1 MFPTQTPSGP
11 IYRLGRNPDPWAPPD
26 WSRAQPDG
34 TFGNRF
40 DDPTGYYRVL
50 YASSQ
55 RLSCFL
61 ETLARF
67 RPDLTLLAEL
77 QAIEGEDDFFPLT
90 QIPRAWCDV
99 RVLGTGTSHG
109 DYADIYAAQW
119 LGHLRN
125 VLSAE
130 CLKLGLTDLDL
141 AVLQQGQPRRLTQRA
156 SLEIYKTGLSGIY
169 YRSRYGH
176 DLENWAI
183 FEPFDLQITTG
194 YEAISPRDPDLL
206 RACAILGVE
215 IEPIT

>member
-1 MFPTQTPSGP
+1 MFETRTPFGP
-11 IYRLGRNPDPWAPPD
+11 IYRLGRYPDPWAPPD

-50 YASSQ
+50 YASCQ

-77 QAIEGEDDFFPLT
+77 REIEGEDDFFPLT
-90 QIPRAWCDV
+90 QIPKAWC
-99 RVLGTGTSHG
+99 RARLLGVGRSRGH
-109 DYADIYAAQW
+109 YADIYAAEW
-119 LGHLRN
+119 VGHLRS

-130 CLKLGLTDLDL
+130 CLNLGLADLDV
-141 AVLQQGQPRRLTQRA
+141 AVLQQGQPRRLTQLA
-156 SLEIYKTGLSGIY
+156 SLEIYKVGLNGIY

-183 FEPFDLQITTG
+183 FEPFDVQVAADA
-194 YEAISPRDPDLL
+194 EPISEDDPDLL
-206 RACAILGVE
+206 AACAILGVV
-215 IEPIT
+215 IER

>member
-1 MFPTQTPSGP
+1 MFETQSPPGP
-11 IYRLGRNPDPWAPPD
+11 IYRLGRRPDPWAPPD

-77 QAIEGEDDFFPLT
+77 RDIEGDDDFFPLT
-90 QIPRAWCDV
+90 QIPRAWCRP
-99 RVLGTGTSHG
+99 RVLGTARSEGT
-109 DYADIYAAQW
+109 YADIYAANW
-119 LGHLRN
+119 VAHLRGA
-125 VLSAE
+125 LSGE
-130 CLKLGLTDLDL
+130 CLKLGLADLDV
-141 AVLQQGQPRRLTQRA
+141 AVLQQGHPRRLTQLA
-156 SLEIYKTGLSGIY
+156 SLEIYKAGLSGIY

-183 FEPFDLQITTG
+183 FEPFDIEVTAAP
-194 YEAISPRDPDLL
+194 EAIKPNDPDLQ
-206 RACAILGVE
+206 RACAILGLI
-215 IEPIT
+215 IEPGS

>member
-1 MFPTQTPSGP
+1 MFETRTPSGP
-11 IYRLGRNPDPWAPPD
+11 IYRLGRSPDPWAPPD

-40 DDPTGYYRVL
+40 DDPTGYYRAL

-77 QAIEGEDDFFPLT
+77 REIEGEDDFFPLT
-90 QIPRAWCDV
+90 QIPNAWCKA
-99 RVLGTGTSHG
+99 RILGTGKTSG
-109 DYADIYAAQW
+109 SYADIYAAQW
-119 LGHLRN
+119 VSHLRSA
-125 VLSAE
+125 LSGE
-130 CLKLGLTDLDL
+130 CLKLGLADLDV
-141 AVLQQGQPRRLTQRA
+141 AVLQQGQPRRLTQLA
-156 SLEIYKTGLSGIY
+156 SLEVYKAGLSGIF

-183 FEPFDLQITTG
+183 FEPFDLEVIPPA
-194 YEAISPRDPDLL
+194 EAISEDDPDLL
-206 RACAILGVE
+206 TACAILGVV
-215 IEPIT
+215 IER

>member
-1 MFPTQTPSGP
+1 MFETQTPSGP
-11 IYRLGRNPDPWAPPD
+11 IYRLGRYPDPWAPPD

-77 QAIEGEDDFFPLT
+77 REIEGEDDFFPLT
-90 QIPRAWCDV
+90 QIPKAWCGA
-99 RVLGTGTSHG
+99 RLLGAGRSRGH
-109 DYADIYAAQW
+109 YADIYAAEW
-119 LGHLRN
+119 VGHLRS

-130 CLKLGLTDLDL
+130 CLKLGLADLDV
-141 AVLQQGQPRRLTQRA
+141 AVLQQGQPRRLTQLA
-156 SLEIYKTGLSGIY
+156 SLEVYKVGLNGVY

-183 FEPFDLQITTG
+183 FEPFDVQIAADA
-194 YEAISPRDPDLL
+194 EPISEDDPDLL
-206 RACAILGVE
+206 AACGILGVV
-215 IEPIT
+215 IER

>member
-1 MFPTQTPSGP
+1 MFETRTPSGP
-11 IYRLGRNPDPWAPPD
+11 IYRLGRYPDPWAPPD

-77 QAIEGEDDFFPLT
+77 REIEGEDDFFPLT
-90 QIPRAWCDV
+90 QIPRAWC
-99 RVLGTGTSHG
+99 RARLLGAGRSRGH
-109 DYADIYAAQW
+109 YADIYAAEW
-119 LGHLRN
+119 VGHLRS
-125 VLSAE
+125 VLSTE
-130 CLKLGLTDLDL
+130 CLKLGLADLDV
-141 AVLQQGQPRRLTQRA
+141 AILQQGQPRRLTQLA
-156 SLEIYKTGLSGIY
+156 SLEVYKSGLNGIY

-183 FEPFDLQITTG
+183 FEPFDVQVAADAEL
-194 YEAISPRDPDLL
+194 ISEDDPDLL
-206 RACAILGVE
+206 AACAILGVV
-215 IEPIT
+215 IER